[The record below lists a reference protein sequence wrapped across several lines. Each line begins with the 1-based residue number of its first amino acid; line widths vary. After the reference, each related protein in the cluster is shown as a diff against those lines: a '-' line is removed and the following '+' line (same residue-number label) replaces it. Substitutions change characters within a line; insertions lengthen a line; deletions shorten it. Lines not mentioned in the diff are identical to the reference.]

1 MSYSNR
7 HWLKLPNIRPR
18 PGLSYLQPLSHSPL
32 TRQRRTQ
39 MALTAVLSSL
49 CPPSARC
56 LSSWWRTMAAWQE
69 WVVALRF
76 STSRRREVVQV
87 RPQWI
92 VRKRAVQA
100 FHRTCYLASQR
111 LSNNPRRQQS
121 YPRTLQPPRSAPRP
135 ACSRSCHSQ
144 LRSLLL
150 L

>member
-1 MSYSNR
+1 MSYSNK
-7 HWLKLPNIRPR
+7 HWLKLPNTRPR
-18 PGLSYLQPLSHSPL
+18 QGATCLQPHSHSPL

-56 LSSWWRTMAAWQE
+56 LSSWWRTRAAWQE
-69 WVVALRF
+69 WAVAPRCL
-76 STSRRREVVQV
+76 TSWRREVDQV
-87 RPQWI
+87 RQKWI

-100 FHRTCYLASQR
+100 FHRTFYLASQR

-121 YPRTLQPPRSAPRP
+121 YPRMLQPPRSAPRP